1 MAYTTIN
8 KSTAHFNSITWSGN
22 DASPRAMTGV
32 GFQPDLCWSK
42 TRGSTKSHQLI
53 DSVRGVTKTISTNTD
68 GAEGSSYG
76 NGFLQSFDSDGFTS
90 VTGSSE
96 TSNWNGNGLTYVGW
110 NWKAGGTGS
119 SNSDGSITSTVS
131 ANTTSG
137 FSIVT
142 YTGAGGTQTVGHGL
156 GAIPE
161 VVMVKR
167 LDSANSWIVW
177 NKHTQGN
184 NRYLV
189 LNTTAAQAT
198 NSTFFQETPPTSSLF
213 YVGNDDGVNGNTL
226 DYIAYCFA
234 SKKGFQK
241 VGTFNGNGDAD
252 GTFVYTGFKPRF
264 VIVKVIWATAGLDFA
279 NHWFMFDSQLNGY
292 NGDNEYL
299 KCDANEAIS
308 SSTNRIDILSNG
320 FKCRTTNDSVNSSSG
335 QYTYLAIA
343 EEPLVANVGSSIP
356 TTAR

>member
-8 KSTAHFNSITWSGN
+8 KSTAHFNTITWTGN

-131 ANTTSG
+131 ANTTAG
-137 FSIVT
+137 FSIVK

-198 NSTFFQETPPTSSLF
+198 NSTFFQETPPTSDVF
-213 YVGNDDGVNGNTL
+213 YVGNDAGINGGSNT
-226 DYIAYCFA
+226 YIAYCFK
-234 SKKGFQK
+234 SINGFSHH
-241 VGTFNGNGDAD
+241 GYFRGNGQAD
-252 GTFVYTGFKPRF
+252 GSVIYTGFKPKL
-264 VIVKVIWATAGLDFA
+264 VIIKVAYASSGSDFT
-279 NHWFMFDSQLNGY
+279 NHWFMFDDQLNGY
-292 NGDNEYL
+292 NGNNEYL

-320 FKCRTTNDSVNSSSG
+320 FKCRTSNDGVNSASG
-335 QYTYLAIA
+335 VYTYMAFGQSI
-343 EEPLVANVGSSIP
+343 VGSNNIP
-356 TTAR
+356 CTAR

>member
-8 KSTAHFNSITWSGN
+8 KSTAHFNSITWTGN
-22 DASPRAMTGV
+22 GSARSLTGV
-32 GFQPDLCWSK
+32 GHAPDLVWIKDRSEANGHAVFDK
-42 TRGSTKSHQLI
+42 A
-53 DSVRGVTKTISTNTD
+53 RGVNKYITTNQD
-68 GAEGSSYG
+68 IAELDQPSSGYV
-76 NGFLQSFDSDGFTS
+76 SAFDSDGWS
-90 VTGSSE
+90 AVTGSSGYN
-96 TSNWNGNGLTYVGW
+96 NWNKSSNNYVAW

-131 ANTTSG
+131 ANTTAG
-137 FSIVT
+137 FSIVK

-198 NSTFFQETPPTSSLF
+198 NSTFFQETPPTSDVF
-213 YVGNDDGVNGNTL
+213 YVGNDAGINGGSNT
-226 DYIAYCFA
+226 YIAYCFK
-234 SKKGFQK
+234 SIKGFSQN
-241 VGTFNGNGDAD
+241 GFYYGNGSTE
-252 GTFVYTGFKPRF
+252 GNFVYTGFKPKL
-264 VIVKVIWATAGLDFA
+264 VIIKVAYASSGSDFT
-279 NHWFMFDSQLNGY
+279 NHWFMFDDKLNGY
-292 NGDNEYL
+292 NGNNEYL

-320 FKCRTTNDSVNSSSG
+320 FKCRTSNDGVNSASG
-335 QYTYLAIA
+335 VYTYMAFGQSI
-343 EEPLVANVGSSIP
+343 VGSNNIP
-356 TTAR
+356 CTAR

>member
-1 MAYTTIN
+1 MAYANITKPSLKMNTVLYTGDG
-8 KSTAHFNSITWSGN
+8 STQAV
-22 DASPRAMTGV
+22 TGV
-32 GFQPDLCWSK
+32 GFQPDLVWIK
-42 TRGSTKSHQLI
+42 DRGETHSHRLF
-53 DSVRGVTKTISTNTD
+53 DAVRGTTKYLASNNPD
-68 GAEGSSYG
+68 AEGTDANSLTTFG
-76 NGFLQSFDSDGFTS
+76 VDGFT
-90 VTGSSE
+90 VG
-96 TSNWNGNGLTYVGW
+96 TSNEVNKNTNTYASWNFKANG
-110 NWKAGGTGS
+110 AGS

-131 ANTTSG
+131 TDSDTG
-137 FSIVT
+137 ISIVK
-142 YTGAGGTQTVGHGL
+142 YTGAGTTSTVGHGL
-156 GAIPE
+156 GVAPE
-161 VVMVKR
+161 MIWVKR
-167 LDSANSWIVW
+167 LDSSNGWIVW
-177 NKHTQGN
+177 NDFLQGN

-299 KCDANEAIS
+299 KCDTDEAIS

-320 FKCRTTNDSVNSSSG
+320 FKCRTSNDGVNSASG
-335 QYTYLAIA
+335 VYTYMAFGQSI
-343 EEPLVANVGSSIP
+343 VGSNNIP
-356 TTAR
+356 CTAR